1 MANLKETKKLNK
13 DNNHVNILVEGPLGK
28 VKLSFLKKG
37 KFKLKKEEKGFD
49 NLLKLKDLENLLCFY
64 KKDFYKPFLKRINE
78 TLIGVHY
85 GWKARL
91 KLKGRGIKIF
101 VSENFLYLDL
111 GYSHAFRYKIP
122 NNIQIGCF
130 KKGFDYELNLIGIN
144 KSLIGNILFKI
155 RNLNKINAYKEKGII
170 YSYELFSLKQGK
182 KWIRG

>member
-78 TLIGVHY
+78 L
-85 GWKARL
+85 
-91 KLKGRGIKIF
+91 
-101 VSENFLYLDL
+101 
-111 GYSHAFRYKIP
+111 
-122 NNIQIGCF
+122 
-130 KKGFDYELNLIGIN
+130 
-144 KSLIGNILFKI
+144 
-155 RNLNKINAYKEKGII
+155 
-170 YSYELFSLKQGK
+170 
-182 KWIRG
+182 